1 MSLRWMS
8 RSASGAELSPEV
20 VASML
25 TAAIQGGDGAT
36 ASMVVADA
44 ARSGHLT
51 ASMANRGIE
60 DCLEQGLLGAAVSF
74 HATARDNEVL
84 PCLSWA
90 PWTPW
95 TPWVSCA
102 LVLLCSVLTL
112 TLTLDPPL
120 TSL

>member
-1 MSLRWMS
+1 MLRLARMRGGLPISQRWMS
-8 RSASGAELSPEV
+8 SGGSGGRSAELSPEV

-25 TAAIQGGDGAT
+25 TAAIQGGDGPTAT
-36 ASMVVADA
+36 MVVADA

-84 PCLSWA
+84 PFRPCLS
-90 PWTPW
+90 
-95 TPWVSCA
+95 
-102 LVLLCSVLTL
+102 
-112 TLTLDPPL
+112 
-120 TSL
+120 